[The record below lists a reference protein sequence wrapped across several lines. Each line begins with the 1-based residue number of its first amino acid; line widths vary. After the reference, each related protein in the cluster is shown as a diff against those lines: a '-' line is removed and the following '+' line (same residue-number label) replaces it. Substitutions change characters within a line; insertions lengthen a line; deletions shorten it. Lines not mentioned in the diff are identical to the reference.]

1 MLFLLNIGNRSVLL
15 QCHICCFIDHICA
28 LEEESKCLP
37 LEMFNKLKQLPFY
50 YLTLS
55 MNLY

>member
-15 QCHICCFIDHICA
+15 QCHICCFIAHICA
-28 LEEESKCLP
+28 LEEESKGLP
-37 LEMFNKLKQLPFY
+37 LEMFNKLKQLPFN

-55 MNLY
+55 RNLY